1 MLRRKPLAR
10 VPFRRKTTR
19 DLLWEKACRV
29 VLRRAKGRCEVC
41 GRPAPLD
48 VHHIVKRSQGG
59 SHDPDW
65 NLIALCRPCHD
76 RTDAPYSKGRLI
88 ITPVGMG
95 FYRHEVFYAVD
106 KYDALGRA
114 NASPSACDAPSR
126 ADSGSSE

>member
-1 MLRRKPLAR
+1 MIRRKPLAR
-10 VPFRRKTTR
+10 VPFRRKTTH
-19 DLLWEKACRV
+19 DLLWEKSRRT
-29 VLRRAKGRCEVC
+29 VLLRAKGRCEVC

-76 RTDAPYSKGRLI
+76 RTDAPYSKGRLV
-88 ITPVGMG
+88 ITPIGMG
-95 FYRHEVFYAVD
+95 FYRHEVFVARD

-114 NASPSACDAPSR
+114 ECSKNRSIDSSDAP
-126 ADSGSSE
+126 DSSSA